1 MATTREKFSSQA
13 APELLAALREIARTE
28 GRHFQ
33 AVLEDAMQ
41 QYLESRE
48 QGKGP
53 PGGDGPLPRQCR
65 KEPAANGT
73 ARSIDQFLPT
83 QTKVPAIGPAARF
96 PLAQSDGHAG
106 CRPPGLFQAPPG

>member
-13 APELLAALREIARTE
+13 SPELLANLREIARTE

-48 QGKGP
+48 E
-53 PGGDGPLPRQCR
+53 R
-65 KEPAANGT
+65 KVRPEVMAHYRASVE
-73 ARSIDQFLPT
+73 RHRRLYEL
-83 QTKVPAIGPAARF
+83 
-96 PLAQSDGHAG
+96 LAQ
-106 CRPPGLFQAPPG
+106 